1 MNVRIRLFAAARQAA
16 GCDSLDIELPD
27 QADVAQLR
35 RELSRQLPEIAELI
49 ARATFALGTEYAT
62 DTAKIAPDADVALI
76 PPVSGG

>member
-35 RELSRQLPEIAELI
+35 RELSRQLPEISELI
-49 ARATFALGTEYAT
+49 SRATFALGTEYAT
-62 DTAKIAPDADVALI
+62 DTAKIAPGADVALI